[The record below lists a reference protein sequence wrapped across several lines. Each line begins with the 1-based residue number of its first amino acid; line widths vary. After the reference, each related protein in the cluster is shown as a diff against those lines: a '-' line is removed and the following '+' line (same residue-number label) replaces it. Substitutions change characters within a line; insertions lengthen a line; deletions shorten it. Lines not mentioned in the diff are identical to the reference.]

1 MLQVQPMEL
10 LLGTDTLHELGFS
23 LTQTGSV
30 DLLKGK
36 TTGSDGALTTRSKEE
51 EGSNTSTPSTPK
63 SEKATVKLLGYQLDT
78 PKTHSYGIW
87 GFGCGGGDLPV

>member
-1 MLQVQPMEL
+1 MEL

-23 LTQTGSV
+23 LTQTGSE

-78 PKTHSYGIW
+78 PKTHSCGIW